1 MPGNGAQMFT
11 FQLDSEAAQKVNNGH
26 YKVPLSSPL
35 ELPLLAEPQA
45 MVRSVVFC
53 NSFPGHDWK
62 VISC

>member
-1 MPGNGAQMFT
+1 MFT

-26 YKVPLSSPL
+26 YKVPLSPPL